1 MREYGLDYGEGIAR
15 VARVREYGL
24 DYGEGIA
31 RVARVREYGLQFIR
45 CFNQCACAE

>member
-1 MREYGLDYGEGIAR
+1 M
-15 VARVREYGL
+15 REYGL